1 MHDFSTHSGQ
11 KDVSVHESQP
21 MRGIEQAVR
30 RPIAVAMA
38 AVAVL
43 LTGLYAAR
51 RLPLEIT
58 PETDFPEL
66 TVSTAWHDTSP
77 EVIESFVTAAI
88 EAEAASL
95 PDVEELSSVSREGLS
110 QVTLKYNRGTDM
122 EFAALALSEKLHKIR
137 KTLPA
142 GCMPPR
148 IQKYVPKQ
156 FQKGRF
162 YAFRLSGPLGLANLR
177 RIALK
182 QIKPALL
189 GVDGVADVRVLGGQ
203 DRELLIRL
211 DPAALRAFG
220 LDEARVRQ
228 ALSTLAFKKA
238 IGAVRNNGQRQT
250 LFVNMPVDSVTAI
263 ENTVLTL
270 QQGVPVLLKDVAH
283 VADGFGRIQS
293 MMRINGHPAV
303 TVEIK
308 KESGKNT
315 VAVVD
320 ALVLALERLTMRLP
334 QGLDLLVLADQSRE
348 IRHELSALSQRATY
362 SIAVIFLVLLAFL
375 STLRAPIIIL
385 STIFFSVLLAFN
397 GFLMAGMSL
406 NLLTLAGL
414 ALGFG
419 MLVDNTIVVVENI
432 IRHRQKGVEIRSAAV
447 QGAQEVLL
455 PVAASTLTTI
465 AAFIPFLY
473 LTGDLRLYYLPFT
486 LAVGFSLLASLAVA
500 FLITPAMTATLYRNG
515 LPVKETRWTHALRTC
530 YGQFLEKTLRH
541 RGVTLFL
548 TLAVVGASLW
558 VFETKVSKGE
568 IWGGWGR
575 SGETLTVSLNMPKG
589 ARLERCDEIIRRF
602 EAKAVGQAG
611 VHRVET
617 TVYDENARMVVRF
630 TPGAQKGTMPYLI
643 KEALMGKAAYIAGFG
658 IGIYGFGDPFHSG
671 GMSGQYLTNRLEILG
686 YNYQEVKKIA
696 RQLALRLK
704 RHPRVKDVNTDA
716 SSAWQGRAQEELVL
730 RLQRDKLAAYHLT
743 PQWLLRRI
751 QSHLTENLGRNH
763 LIIQHERV
771 PYTLKFQAA
780 DRFSAEDLAG
790 LTIRLPSGQRLRLSQ
805 VAQFEKQRVM
815 GAIHRK
821 NQQYMRTVA
830 WDFRGPHKLAQ
841 KLTDRIVETTHLS
854 PGYQIQQRQWR
865 MTEADKKQIGLILA
879 LSVLLVFMVTAGLF
893 ESLLHPFVIL
903 LTVPLALSGVFLI
916 FWLTDTPF
924 NQSAY
929 IGVVLLGGIVVN
941 DSILLLDHINQR
953 RRDGELLFEAVVHGT
968 VDRVRPILMTTL
980 TTIGGLLPL
989 VLMEKGDGDIWYALA
1004 LATIGGLMAS
1014 TLLVLTVLPALY
1026 VALEKWHWRL
1036 HSRR

>member
-1 MHDFSTHSGQ
+1 MKLIQHA
-11 KDVSVHESQP
+11 VS
-21 MRGIEQAVR
+21 

-38 AVAVL
+38 GVAVL
-43 LTGLYAAR
+43 ITGLYAAR

-66 TVSTAWHDTSP
+66 SVTTSWHDTSP
-77 EVIESFVTAAI
+77 EVVESFVTAPI
-88 EAEAASL
+88 ESEAATL
-95 PDVEELSSVSREGLS
+95 PDVEEISSVSREGLS

-122 EFAALALSEKLHKIR
+122 EFAALALSEKLHQVR

-148 IQKYVPKQ
+148 IRKYVPKQ
-156 FQKGRF
+156 FQKGQF
-162 YAFRLSGPLGLANLR
+162 YALRLSGPLGLAMLR
-177 RIALK
+177 RIATE

-211 DPAALRAFG
+211 DAAALRAFG
-220 LDEARVRQ
+220 LDEVRVRQ

-238 IGAVRNNGQRQT
+238 IGAVRSGGQRHV
-250 LFVNMPVDSVTAI
+250 LFVDMPLDSVSAI
-263 ENTVLTL
+263 GNTVLAV
-270 QQGVPVLLKDVAH
+270 QHGVPVCLNDVAT
-283 VADGFGRIQS
+283 VSDGFGRVQNL
-293 MMRINGHPAV
+293 MRIDGNPAV
-303 TVEIK
+303 TLEIE
-308 KESGKNT
+308 KESGRNT
-315 VAVVD
+315 VTVVD
-320 ALVLALERLTMRLP
+320 AVERELALCTARLP
-334 QGLDLLVLADQSRE
+334 AGLQLRVLADQSRE
-348 IRHELSALSQRATY
+348 IRSELSSLSRRAVY
-362 SIAVIFLVLLAFL
+362 AIAVIFLVLLAFL
-375 STLRAPIIIL
+375 STLRAPVIIL

-397 GFLMAGMSL
+397 GFVLAGMSL

-419 MLVDNTIVVVENI
+419 MLVDNAIVVVENI
-432 IRHRQKGVEIRSAAV
+432 TRHCQRGLSIDIAAV
-447 QGAQEVLL
+447 RGAGEVLL

-473 LTGDLRLYYLPFT
+473 LTGELRLYYLPFT

-500 FLITPAMTATLYRNG
+500 FLITPAMTATLYRNQ
-515 LPVKETRWTHALRTC
+515 LPTQETRWPDTLRKG
-530 YGQFLEKTLRH
+530 YRRFLEKTLRH
-541 RGVTLFL
+541 RGGVLFL
-548 TLAVVGASLW
+548 TLIMVGASLW
-558 VFETKVSKGE
+558 VFESKVSKGE

-575 SGETLTVSLNMPKG
+575 SGERLTVSLNMPKG
-589 ARLERCDEIIRRF
+589 ARLKRCNEIIRRF
-602 EAKAVGQAG
+602 EEKAVGQPG

-617 TVYDENARMVVRF
+617 TVYDERARMVVHF
-630 TPGAQKGTMPYLI
+630 TPAAQKSTSPYLI
-643 KEALMGKAAYIAGFG
+643 KEALMGEAAYIAGFG

-671 GMSGQYLTNRLEILG
+671 GMSGQFLSNRVEILG
-686 YNYQEVKKIA
+686 YNYQAVKELA
-696 RQLALRLK
+696 RQLARRLK

-716 SSAWQGRAQEELVL
+716 ASSWHSGVQEEVVL
-730 RLQRDKLAAYHLT
+730 RLKRDRLAAYQIT
-743 PQWLLRRI
+743 PAWLLQRI
-751 QSHLTENLGRNH
+751 QSHLAENLSQND
-763 LIIQHERV
+763 LIIQNLRL
-771 PYTLKFQAA
+771 PYALKFKAA
-780 DRFSAEDLAG
+780 ERFSVDDLSG
-790 LTIRLPSGQRLRLSQ
+790 LLIRLPGGEQLRLAQ
-805 VAQFEKQRVM
+805 VVSFQRQPVM
-815 GAIHRK
+815 SAIHRK

-841 KLTDRIVETTHLS
+841 RLTDRILKTTHLE
-854 PGYQIQQRQWR
+854 PGYTVQQRAWR
-865 MTEADKKQIGLILA
+865 MTEAEQKQIGLILA

-924 NQSAY
+924 TQSAY

-953 RRDGELLFEAVVHGT
+953 RRQGEALFQAVIHGT

-989 VLMEKGDGDIWYALA
+989 VLMEKGSGDIWYALA
-1004 LATIGGLMAS
+1004 LATIGGLVAS
-1014 TLLVLTVLPALY
+1014 TVLVLTVLPALY
-1026 VALEKWHWRL
+1026 VTLEKWRWRL
-1036 HSRR
+1036 LSRR